1 MSVVAASGV
10 GDESANTESDM
21 AESSDGDPKD
31 GGGELK
37 TKIQEMI
44 DYQINPAVAG
54 HGGFI
59 ELLDYKDGV
68 VYLRMGG
75 GCQGCGMANVTLKQG
90 IERMIREEIPE
101 VQQIVD
107 TTDHAGGTNPY
118 YQPSK

>member
-1 MSVVAASGV
+1 MSEAGPYGV
-10 GDESANTESDM
+10 GDESVKTEWSM
-21 AESSDGDPKD
+21 EESGGD
-31 GGGELK
+31 LK

-59 ELLDYKDGV
+59 ELLDFKDGV

-101 VQQIVD
+101 VLQIVD
-107 TTDHAGGTNPY
+107 TTDHAGGNNPY

>member
-1 MSVVAASGV
+1 MAGRNPLASRCTQGHRGV
-10 GDESANTESDM
+10 EIMDAT
-21 AESSDGDPKD
+21 SSD
-31 GGGELK
+31 
-37 TKIQEMI
+37 TRTRIQEMI

-59 ELLDYKDGV
+59 EFLDYKEGV

-90 IERMIREEIPE
+90 IERMLREEIPE
-101 VQQIVD
+101 IQQIVD
-107 TTDHAGGTNPY
+107 TTDHAGGSNPY